1 MSQETQEQINDRLTK
16 GVANNAS
23 GIAKLVSKFSVA
35 DFVGVVTELP
45 ASGKNGDWC
54 LASQNSHAYMYDN
67 GTWNDIGTP
76 FNVASNNIAIKLQKT
91 STGAKGTFDG
101 TASFAGQAYSFADGT
116 NPANPAEMMCV
127 NGWQY
132 YEGISRFLIRVSRN
146 AVGASAETIAEFQNA
161 DDGTKRVLS
170 ESIIPISSS
179 RNLGSSEMKWGK
191 VFADDMQIGSIESLV
206 AKITNLEERIAEL
219 EA

>member
-35 DFVGVVTELP
+35 DFVGVVSALP

-54 LASQNSHAYMYDN
+54 LATGNSHAYMYDN
-67 GTWNDIGTP
+67 GSWKDIGTP
-76 FNVASNNIAIKLQKT
+76 FNVASSDIALRHQKT
-91 STGAKGTFDG
+91 LTGAKGTFEG
-101 TASFAGQAYSFADGT
+101 TASFAGQAYSFADGV
-116 NPANPAEMMCV
+116 NPIDPAEMMCV

-132 YEGISRFLIRVSRN
+132 NQGISRFLIRVSAN
-146 AVGASAETIAEFQNA
+146 LVGANADTIAEFQNA
-161 DDGTKRVLS
+161 DDGTKRILA
-170 ESIIPISSS
+170 ESIVPMSNT
-179 RNLGSSEMKWGK
+179 RNLGASDRKWGK
-191 VFADDMQIGSIESLV
+191 VFANDVQIGSIESLV
-206 AKITNLEERIAEL
+206 AKIANLESRIAAL